1 MNMPETSNAEDRP
14 TASAGMSWPAI
25 FAAINVIAL
34 ILGFVYWQ
42 NNSLREDT
50 RHDINNLR
58 VLVEQSIRA
67 IDRIIVQQNPE
78 SSASEWNREMSE
90 EIR

>member
-1 MNMPETSNAEDRP
+1 MNMPETSNAENRP

-78 SSASEWNREMSE
+78 SSSSEWNREMSE
-90 EIR
+90 EIQ

>member
-1 MNMPETSNAEDRP
+1 MNMPETSNAENRP

-50 RHDINNLR
+50 RHSITNLR
-58 VLVEQSIRA
+58 VLIVEGIKA
-67 IDRIIVQQNPE
+67 IDGIIVKQNPE
-78 SSASEWNREMSE
+78 SSSAEWDREMSE
-90 EIR
+90 EIQ